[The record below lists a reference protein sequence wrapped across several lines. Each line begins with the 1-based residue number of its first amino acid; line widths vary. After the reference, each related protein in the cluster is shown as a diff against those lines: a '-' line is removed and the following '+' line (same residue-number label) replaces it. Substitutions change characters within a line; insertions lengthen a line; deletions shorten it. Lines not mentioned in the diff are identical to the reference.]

1 MHNPKKSRTFAGN
14 MKNLFI
20 LLLVQTLYGPIEGIE
35 RDSVMAYLGIPFAQ
49 PPTDEWAFRAPRP
62 VTPWDTVLI
71 ANKGSKNCPQL
82 QNKYSTKNTDLDCL
96 YLNIFVPA
104 ERPPEGLNDR
114 CAERPV
120 VVWFHGGAFTTGGS
134 GNRFNDEL
142 NRPDGL
148 NDELINGTR
157 KGDELMYELG
167 LLTRE
172 TNTIIVS
179 CNYRLNVYGFLNLHD
194 FSDRF
199 DSNLGVR
206 DQLQA
211 LRFVHDIIADF
222 GGDTTNIVIMGQSA
236 GAASVIN
243 LMALKEAQPLFAKA
257 IAFSP
262 CIDHFLS
269 PEHSRKRTQ
278 KFLSYLGL
286 NTRHVDK
293 LLSLPINRIEKA
305 VSKYYK
311 GVIVMGETRCPF
323 APYIDG
329 DLFTDYPYLTAR
341 ECTKPLLISYTS
353 EESRMFTQNV
363 PHGLFPLF
371 ASLAHDYAQHNGLPE
386 FKVAKGDAPYWVRL
400 NEALTDYMFHAPID
414 GFVAHYKGPITFY
427 EYTYVPEEGKH
438 LGCYHFSDMPVLFGW
453 DYKTSPQS
461 NPLTRQEGERLRSRV
476 REFVYGR

>member
-1 MHNPKKSRTFAGN
+1 MKS
-14 MKNLFI
+14 LLI

-62 VTPWDTVLI
+62 VTSWDTVLI

-82 QNKYSTKNTDLDCL
+82 QNKYSTKNTGLDCL

-104 ERPPEGLNDR
+104 ERLPEGLTNR

-120 VVWFHGGAFTTGGS
+120 IVWFHGGAFTHGGA
-134 GNRFNDEL
+134 GNKVES
-142 NRPDGL
+142 
-148 NDELINGTR
+148 ESES
-157 KGDELMYELG
+157 ELMYELG
-167 LLTRE
+167 LFARE
-172 TNTIIVS
+172 TNTIVVS

-194 FSDRF
+194 FSNRF
-199 DSNLGVR
+199 DSNIGVR

-211 LRFVHDIIADF
+211 LQFVHEIIPAF
-222 GGDTTNIVIMGQSA
+222 GGDTSNIVIMGQSA

-243 LMALKEAQPLFAKA
+243 LMALEQAQPLFAKA

-269 PEHSRKRTQ
+269 VEHSRKRT
-278 KFLSYLGL
+278 KKYLSYLGL
-286 NTRHVDK
+286 NTHHVDK
-293 LLSLPINRIEKA
+293 LLSLPIDKIEKA
-305 VSKYYK
+305 ASKYYR
-311 GVIVMGETRCPF
+311 GVILMGETRCPF

-341 ECTKPLLISYTS
+341 ECTKPLLITYTR

-363 PHGLFPLF
+363 PHGLFPLY
-371 ASLAHDYAQHNGLPE
+371 ASLARDYAQHNGLPKFE
-386 FKVAKGDAPYWVRL
+386 VAKGDTPYWVRL

-414 GFVAHYKGPITFY
+414 TFIAHYKGPIEHY
-427 EYTYVPEEGKH
+427 EYTYVPQEGEH
-438 LGCYHFSDMPVLFGW
+438 LGCYHWSDMPVLFGW

-461 NPLTRQEGERLRSRV
+461 NPLTRQKGKELR
-476 REFVYGR
+476 EMIATFVTQRNSNQSVYPPLCLPHNLPR

>member
-1 MHNPKKSRTFAGN
+1 MKS
-14 MKNLFI
+14 LFI

-71 ANKGSKNCPQL
+71 AHQGSKNCPQMR
-82 QNKYSTKNTDLDCL
+82 NKYSTKNTDLDCL
-96 YLNIFVPA
+96 YMNIFVPE
-104 ERPPEGLNDR
+104 ERPSEGLNDRCAEGPLTLNDR

-120 VVWFHGGAFTTGGS
+120 IVWYHGGAYNTGGAGAKVES
-134 GNRFNDEL
+134 ES
-142 NRPDGL
+142 
-148 NDELINGTR
+148 
-157 KGDELMYELG
+157 ELMYELG
-167 LLTRE
+167 KFARE
-172 TNTIIVS
+172 TNTIVVS

-199 DSNLGVR
+199 DSNIGVR

-211 LRFVHDIIADF
+211 LQFVHDIIADF

-243 LMALKEAQPLFAKA
+243 LMALKQAQPLFAKA

-269 PEHSRKRTQ
+269 PEHSRKRTK
-278 KFLSYLGL
+278 KFLGYLGL
-286 NTRHVDK
+286 NTHHVDK
-293 LLSLPINRIEKA
+293 LLSLPIDRIEKA
-305 VSKYYK
+305 VGKYYR

-341 ECTKPLLISYTS
+341 ECTKPLLISYTR

-414 GFVAHYKGPITFY
+414 SFVAHYKGPITFY

-438 LGCYHFSDMPVLFGW
+438 LGCYHWSDMPVLFGW
-453 DYKTSPQS
+453 DYPTSPQS
-461 NPLTRQEGERLRSRV
+461 NPLTRQEGERLRERV
-476 REFVYGR
+476 WAFIYGR